1 LKKEEWIIV
10 DINLAKHQYLK
21 IKTLFFNF
29 LVVIFAISLP
39 IIIMKVLFWILIL
52 LEIKPID

>member
-1 LKKEEWIIV
+1 V

-21 IKTLFFNF
+21 LKTLFFNF